1 MPRVES
7 ERALNGG
14 NVIVERE
21 RGLLEVEKRIND
33 LRTANVNQPVDF
45 SAEIAALEQKY
56 ETLQRELFGSLTP
69 WEKVN
74 MARHPSRP
82 TSLDFIG
89 QLDRFDELHGDRE
102 FRDDPAVVAGFA
114 LLRGRPVMVMGQQ
127 RGRDTKENLKRNFGM
142 VTPEGYRKVQRLAH
156 TASRLGLPI
165 VTFID
170 TKGADPG
177 ILSEEHAQSEAI
189 AMCLYEFTEAGVPIV
204 ATIIGE
210 GGSGGALALAIA
222 DHVIMLEHSVYSV
235 ASPEG
240 CAAILWGDAGKAEEA
255 AARLKLT
262 SADLLRFGIID
273 EIVDEPLGGA
283 HRDPAGVIAT
293 ALGEV
298 SHAVERLARMSAQE
312 LREAR
317 YRKYRRIGAWET
329 ERRGDN
335 GLPAR

>member
-1 MPRVES
+1 MS
-7 ERALNGG
+7 L

-21 RGLLEVEKRIND
+21 RGLLEVERRISD
-33 LRTANVNQPVDF
+33 LRDANINQPVDF

-56 ETLQRELFGSLTP
+56 ESLQRELFGSLTP

-82 TSLDFIG
+82 TTLDFIA
-89 QLDRFDELHGDRE
+89 QFDRFDELHGDRE

-114 LLRGRPVMVMGQQ
+114 LLRGRPVMAIGQQ
-127 RGRDTKENLKRNFGM
+127 RGRDTKENLRRNFGM

-177 ILSEEHAQSEAI
+177 ISSEEHAQSEAI
-189 AMCLYEFTEAGVPIV
+189 AMCLYEFTEARVPIV
-204 ATIIGE
+204 SSIIGE
-210 GGSGGALALAIA
+210 GGSGGALALGIA
-222 DHVIMLEHSVYSV
+222 DHVIMLENAVYSV

-255 AARLKLT
+255 ASRLKLT
-262 SADLLRFGIID
+262 SADLQQFGIID
-273 EIVDEPLGGA
+273 EIVAEPLGGA
-283 HRDPAGVIAT
+283 HRDAT
-293 ALGEV
+293 AVVANVLGAV
-298 SHAVERLARMSAQE
+298 SAAVERLARMSSQE

-317 YRKYRRIGAWET
+317 YRKYRRIGAWQKD
-329 ERRGDN
+329 RQGDN
-335 GLPAR
+335 GILGR